1 MITHM
6 CIAHTHI
13 YIYYKSSKKIAYL
26 LWELLCFIWEKCE
39 VPNSWILAWIKLLE
53 KKDGCLSPEDM
64 RPISILN
71 VEGRIFFSLVEKR
84 LSTYMTLNGYIKRWQ
99 QKAFMVEV
107 AGCIEHSTLI
117 FEALKEAK
125 EEYRSICL
133 AMLDF
138 ANAYGSIRHNL
149 IHFAMEWYHFPP
161 WLCKLIFCYYD
172 RIFAFVVTKK

>member
-1 MITHM
+1 
-6 CIAHTHI
+6 
-13 YIYYKSSKKIAYL
+13 L

-39 VPNSWILAWIKLLE
+39 VPKSWILAWIKLLE

-71 VEGRIFFSLVEKR
+71 VEGQIFFSLVEKR
-84 LSTYMTLNGYIKRWQ
+84 MSAYMTLNGYIKRWQ

-133 AMLDF
+133 AMLEF
-138 ANAYGSIRHNL
+138 KI
-149 IHFAMEWYHFPP
+149 
-161 WLCKLIFCYYD
+161 CKCLWI
-172 RIFAFVVTKK
+172 

>member
-1 MITHM
+1 
-6 CIAHTHI
+6 
-13 YIYYKSSKKIAYL
+13 
-26 LWELLCFIWEKCE
+26 
-39 VPNSWILAWIKLLE
+39 
-53 KKDGCLSPEDM
+53 M

-84 LSTYMTLNGYIKRWQ
+84 MSSYMTLNGYIKKWQ

-138 ANAYGSIRHNL
+138 ANAY
-149 IHFAMEWYHFPP
+149 
-161 WLCKLIFCYYD
+161 D
-172 RIFAFVVTKK
+172 RSGII

>member
-1 MITHM
+1 M
-6 CIAHTHI
+6 
-13 YIYYKSSKKIAYL
+13 
-26 LWELLCFIWEKCE
+26 
-39 VPNSWILAWIKLLE
+39 WIKLLE

-84 LSTYMTLNGYIKRWQ
+84 MSAYMTLNGYIKRWQ

-133 AMLDF
+133 AMLDKF
-138 ANAYGSIRHNL
+138 CKCLWIYKAQFDS
-149 IHFAMEWYHFPP
+149 
-161 WLCKLIFCYYD
+161 LCY
-172 RIFAFVVTKK
+172 

>member
-1 MITHM
+1 
-6 CIAHTHI
+6 
-13 YIYYKSSKKIAYL
+13 
-26 LWELLCFIWEKCE
+26 
-39 VPNSWILAWIKLLE
+39 
-53 KKDGCLSPEDM
+53 M

-138 ANAYGSIRHNL
+138 ANAYGSIRHNV
-149 IHFAMEWYHFPP
+149 IHFAMEWSHLGFANSYSVITTESLLLWSRKIGQLTFLP
-161 WLCKLIFCYYD
+161 CKLNSFKDVAWSVLPAKKIWVCIQECTNNSRQSKFC
-172 RIFAFVVTKK
+172 

>member
-1 MITHM
+1 
-6 CIAHTHI
+6 
-13 YIYYKSSKKIAYL
+13 
-26 LWELLCFIWEKCE
+26 
-39 VPNSWILAWIKLLE
+39 
-53 KKDGCLSPEDM
+53 
-64 RPISILN
+64 
-71 VEGRIFFSLVEKR
+71 
-84 LSTYMTLNGYIKRWQ
+84 MTLNGYIKRWQ

-172 RIFAFVVTKK
+172 RIFAFVVTKNWSTDFFALQIGLFQGCCMSVMIFNIVFQILLDYHSQFCQRKKLGMHSRMHK

>member
-1 MITHM
+1 
-6 CIAHTHI
+6 
-13 YIYYKSSKKIAYL
+13 
-26 LWELLCFIWEKCE
+26 
-39 VPNSWILAWIKLLE
+39 
-53 KKDGCLSPEDM
+53 
-64 RPISILN
+64 
-71 VEGRIFFSLVEKR
+71 
-84 LSTYMTLNGYIKRWQ
+84 
-99 QKAFMVEV
+99 MVEV

-125 EEYRSICL
+125 EEYQSICL

-172 RIFAFVVTKK
+172 RIFAFVVTKNLSTDFFALQIGLCQGCCMSVIIFTCCLSNIFRSSVSFAREKELGMHSRMNK

>member
-1 MITHM
+1 M
-6 CIAHTHI
+6 
-13 YIYYKSSKKIAYL
+13 
-26 LWELLCFIWEKCE
+26 EKT
-39 VPNSWILAWIKLLE
+39 SR

-84 LSTYMTLNGYIKRWQ
+84 MSAYSTLNGYIKTWE

-107 AGCIEHSTLI
+107 TGCIEHSTLI

-138 ANAYGSIRHNL
+138 ANAYGSIRHNCNL

-172 RIFAFVVTKK
+172 KILVTKNWSTDFFCLANWTSSRMLHLSDEIQYCFANFARLP

>member
-1 MITHM
+1 
-6 CIAHTHI
+6 
-13 YIYYKSSKKIAYL
+13 
-26 LWELLCFIWEKCE
+26 
-39 VPNSWILAWIKLLE
+39 
-53 KKDGCLSPEDM
+53 M

-84 LSTYMTLNGYIKRWQ
+84 MSSYMTLNRYRKKWQ

-138 ANAYGSIRHNL
+138 ANAYGCIRHNYNL
-149 IHFAMEWYHFPP
+149 IHFAMEWHHFPP
-161 WLCKLIFCYYD
+161 
-172 RIFAFVVTKK
+172 